1 MTSDM
6 NEIRSTLN
14 DLIESCKD
22 SEEGYRVAADR
33 VKDAEIRALFI
44 NFSRQRAQL
53 AAQLQAE
60 AIGIGGDPETSGST
74 AGAIHRGW
82 LGLKSA
88 VTTDNDLAVL
98 DEAESGEDAIVK
110 NYHHALAKDLPKDI
124 RTIVERQY
132 RDIQETHNQVRSLRD
147 GHWKMEVPMAGLR

>member
-6 NEIRSTLN
+6 SEIRSALN

-22 SEEGYRVAADR
+22 SEEGYRVAAEK
-33 VKDAEIRALFI
+33 VKDADIRALFL
-44 NFSRQRAQL
+44 NYSRQRAQL
-53 AAQLQAE
+53 AAELQAQVL
-60 AIGIGGDPETSGST
+60 GIGGDPATSGTT

-88 VTTDNDLAVL
+88 VSVDNDLAVL

-110 NYHHALAKDLPKDI
+110 NYQHALAKDLPTDI
-124 RTIVERQY
+124 RELVDRQY
-132 RDIQETHNQVRSLRD
+132 RKVRETHDQVRSLRD
-147 GHWKMEVPMAGLR
+147 GHWKMEVPMSGLR